1 MCKIR
6 RMLQKKTTILA
17 AAACKAFFRVNPI
30 QYAFARVTYPWKR
43 WDMLHKDRYSWNKD
57 LRGLGYQYLTFIL
70 HLICP
75 FPDDILTKQCLA

>member
-17 AAACKAFFRVNPI
+17 AAACKACFRVNPI

-43 WDMLHKDRYSWNKD
+43 CDMLHKDRYS
-57 LRGLGYQYLTFIL
+57 
-70 HLICP
+70 
-75 FPDDILTKQCLA
+75 